1 MIELKGKSHVDYEKY
16 HKVIENNCS
25 FVLKEENFKEK
36 FKGLSK
42 DQVETEI
49 YLCPCGIVKI
59 KTGMAGTSP
68 IKIESDV
75 CGFKQQMR

>member
-42 DQVETEI
+42 D
-49 YLCPCGIVKI
+49 
-59 KTGMAGTSP
+59 
-68 IKIESDV
+68 
-75 CGFKQQMR
+75 